1 MIDVFPDGEFDEHIQ
16 GINCVCKPKI
26 IVTDEEIIIL
36 HREIKMSELYWV
48 ATN

>member
-1 MIDVFPDGEFDEHIQ
+1 MIEVYPDNEEGHTR
-16 GINCVCKPKI
+16 GVNCVCKPKI
-26 IVTDEEIIIL
+26 IVTDEEIILL